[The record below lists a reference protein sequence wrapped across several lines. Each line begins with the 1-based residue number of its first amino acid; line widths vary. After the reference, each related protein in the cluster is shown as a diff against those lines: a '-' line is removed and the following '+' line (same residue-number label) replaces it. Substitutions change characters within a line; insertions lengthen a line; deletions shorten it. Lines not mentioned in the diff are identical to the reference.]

1 MFSDHNYNVPFR
13 CFTNG
18 AHGSRPITSSHE
30 RTALLAFV
38 LAATLAMT
46 LVVTVG
52 GGEVVLHAGEF
63 EQIIVPNLL
72 SYHQAGDIWSILD
85 LTTSVSLLE
94 YAFAQDIDSTPPTF
108 HSSVFNNVTGVLRI
122 TFSETI
128 DVTSATNVVV
138 PTKIHIRAPG
148 NYTGGITLSAD
159 ELGTT
164 SDDATILFNL
174 NKSRLAAVAE
184 LTKTPELT
192 IEPGA
197 VQDMFGNLIDGTFDV
212 STAVFVN
219 ATSVFSQ
226 DDKPYGIAFSDDGTK
241 MFVVGDR
248 YNNINQYT
256 LSIPFDISTTSY
268 DGHGERF
275 DELKDTSPRGM
286 AFSDDGTKMFVVGYT
301 NKNITQYALSIPF
314 DVSTASFTT
323 ATSSP
328 DRFPRGMAFSN
339 NGTIMFVVDSGED
352 AINQYTLSAAFDLST
367 VISVTPSF
375 YVPQD
380 NFPKDMAFSNDGTK
394 MFVIGTSKGAINQ
407 YTLSSPFDLFT
418 ALYDGDGERFSV
430 SLQDG
435 DPAGMTFSNDG
446 AKMFVVGDFGN
457 DVNEYT
463 LSSVY
468 PIMVTDI
475 IAVDNPPTIDAGD
488 DQDVTKGSTYTLTG
502 ATATDIEDADDTLTI
517 EWTQVPAGTVTIT
530 NGNTLTPTI
539 EVPSTATAP
548 SVTLT
553 MRVTDSANPAVTDTR
568 VLTIQDAVVTDT
580 PPTIDAGDDQDVTK
594 GSTYTLTGATA
605 TDIEDADDTLTI
617 EWTQVPAGTV
627 TITNGN
633 TLTPTIEVPST
644 ATAPSV
650 TLTMRVTDSA
660 NPAVTD
666 TRVLTIQDAVVTDTP
681 PTIDAGDDQDVT
693 KGSTYTLTGATAT
706 DIEDADDT
714 LTIEWTQ
721 VPAGTVTITNGNT
734 LTPTIEVP
742 STATAPSVTLTM
754 RVTDSANPAVTDTRV
769 LTIQD
774 AVVTDTPP
782 TIDAGDDQDVTKG
795 STYTL
800 TGATAT
806 DIEDAD
812 DTLTI
817 EWTQVPAGT
826 VTITNGNT
834 LTPTIEVPSTATAPS
849 VTLTMRVTD
858 SANPAVTDTR
868 VLTIQDAVVTDTPPT
883 IDAGDDQDVTKGS
896 TYTLTGATA
905 TDIEDADDTL
915 TIEWTQVPAGT
926 VTITNGNTLTP
937 TIEVP
942 STATAPSVT
951 LTMRVTDSANL
962 AVTDT
967 RVLTIQDAVVTD
979 TPPTIDA
986 GDDQDVTKGSTYTLT
1001 GATATDIE
1009 DADDTLT
1016 IEWTQVPAGTVTI
1029 TNGNTLT
1036 PTIEVPSTAT
1046 APSVTLT
1053 MRVTDSANPAVTDTR
1068 VLTIQ
1073 DAVVTDTPPTIDAGD
1088 DQDVTKGST
1097 YTLTGATA
1105 TDIEDA
1111 DDTLTIEWTQVPA
1124 GTVTITNGN
1133 TLTPTIEVPSTATA
1147 PSVTLTMRVTD
1158 SANPAVTD
1166 TRVLTIQDAV
1176 VTDTPPT
1183 IDAGDDQDVT
1193 KGSTYTLTGATAT
1206 DIEDADDTLTIEWTQ
1221 VPAGTVTITNGNTL
1235 TPTIEVPSTATAP
1248 SVTLTMRVTDSA
1260 NPAVTDTRV
1269 LTIQDAVV
1277 TDTPPTIDAGDDQD
1291 VTKGSTYTLTGATAT
1306 DIEDAD
1312 DTLTIEWTQVPAG
1325 TVTITNGNT
1334 LTPTIE
1340 VPSTAT
1346 APSVTL
1352 TMRVTDSANPAVTD
1366 TRVLTIQDAVVT
1378 DTPPTID
1385 AGDDQDVTKGSTYTL
1400 TGATATDIEDAD
1412 DTLTIEWTQVP
1423 AGTVTITNGNTLTP
1437 TIEVPSTATA
1447 PSVTLTMRVT
1457 DSANP
1462 AVTDTRVLTI
1472 QDAVVTDTPPTIDA
1486 GDDQDVT
1493 KGSTYTLT
1501 GATAT
1506 DIEDADDTLTIE
1518 WTQVPAGTVTITNG
1532 NTLTPTIEVPST
1544 ATAPSVTLTM
1554 RVTDSANPAVTDTR
1568 VLTIQDAVV
1577 TDTPP
1582 TIDAGDDQDVTKGST
1597 YTLTGATATDIEDA
1611 DDTLTIE
1618 WTQVPAGTVTITNGN
1633 TLTPTIEVPS
1643 TATAP
1648 SVTLTMRVTD
1658 SANPAVTDTRVLTI
1672 QDAVVTDTPPTI
1684 DAGDDQDVTKG
1695 STYTLTGATATDIE
1709 DADDTLTIEWT
1720 QVPAGT
1726 VTITNGNTLTPT
1738 IEVPS
1743 TATAPSVTLTMR
1755 VTDSDTNEV
1764 TDARVLTIQ
1773 DAVVTDTPPT
1783 IDAGDDQDVTK
1794 GSTYTLTGATATDI
1808 EDADDTLTIEWT
1820 QVPAGTVTITDGDT
1834 LTPIIVVPSITTAT
1848 SVTLTMSV
1856 TDSDTNEVTDA
1867 RVLTI
1872 QDVVNTAPTVYA
1884 GGPLRV
1890 ALGSSVSTNPTVDD
1904 PDGDTDHTYTWT
1916 QSPVNT
1922 VTFSDVNSLR
1932 PTITAP
1938 VSTTV
1943 TDVRLTLTVVDGE
1956 HTVDAETTLNI
1967 YDPATISNKKSSSS
1981 TAPIVDLNT
1990 LVQARIVDI
1999 PPAILE
2005 QISSH
2010 DASDPLEPILHDDA
2024 FDCPLTINEYCYLLD
2039 DLTNTL
2045 TPQTVTADQSTEIAF
2060 TVYTQKDLAHFALYL
2075 NLSDENTDYADS
2087 DTYITYKNGD
2097 GTTGVTDPHG
2107 YIGNSATI
2115 TVTQEDDSVPER
2127 KTVSITIYF
2136 DEPMGPTNM
2145 VAYMWNTDRKATFL
2159 KIIDAFE
2166 VVTSLEPEVQAA
2178 DPEPVVPD
2186 SELPAD
2192 PEPSSELPADPE
2204 LVSSDVLWP
2213 DDYDE
2218 AQVLH
2223 IIRMWSGFESEMIT
2237 DTQLLEL
2244 LGLEDYQDVD
2254 LPDWMMTELGVLV
2267 SKGDVT
2273 TDEFLLALQYV
2284 LTHT

>member
-1 MFSDHNYNVPFR
+1 
-13 CFTNG
+13 
-18 AHGSRPITSSHE
+18 
-30 RTALLAFV
+30 
-38 LAATLAMT
+38 
-46 LVVTVG
+46 
-52 GGEVVLHAGEF
+52 
-63 EQIIVPNLL
+63 
-72 SYHQAGDIWSILD
+72 
-85 LTTSVSLLE
+85 
-94 YAFAQDIDSTPPTF
+94 
-108 HSSVFNNVTGVLRI
+108 
-122 TFSETI
+122 
-128 DVTSATNVVV
+128 
-138 PTKIHIRAPG
+138 
-148 NYTGGITLSAD
+148 
-159 ELGTT
+159 
-164 SDDATILFNL
+164 
-174 NKSRLAAVAE
+174 
-184 LTKTPELT
+184 
-192 IEPGA
+192 
-197 VQDMFGNLIDGTFDV
+197 
-212 STAVFVN
+212 
-219 ATSVFSQ
+219 
-226 DDKPYGIAFSDDGTK
+226 
-241 MFVVGDR
+241 
-248 YNNINQYT
+248 
-256 LSIPFDISTTSY
+256 
-268 DGHGERF
+268 
-275 DELKDTSPRGM
+275 
-286 AFSDDGTKMFVVGYT
+286 
-301 NKNITQYALSIPF
+301 
-314 DVSTASFTT
+314 
-323 ATSSP
+323 
-328 DRFPRGMAFSN
+328 
-339 NGTIMFVVDSGED
+339 
-352 AINQYTLSAAFDLST
+352 
-367 VISVTPSF
+367 
-375 YVPQD
+375 
-380 NFPKDMAFSNDGTK
+380 
-394 MFVIGTSKGAINQ
+394 
-407 YTLSSPFDLFT
+407 
-418 ALYDGDGERFSV
+418 
-430 SLQDG
+430 
-435 DPAGMTFSNDG
+435 
-446 AKMFVVGDFGN
+446 
-457 DVNEYT
+457 
-463 LSSVY
+463 
-468 PIMVTDI
+468 
-475 IAVDNPPTIDAGD
+475 
-488 DQDVTKGSTYTLTG
+488 
-502 ATATDIEDADDTLTI
+502 
-517 EWTQVPAGTVTIT
+517 
-530 NGNTLTPTI
+530 
-539 EVPSTATAP
+539 
-548 SVTLT
+548 

-951 LTMRVTDSANL
+951 LTMRVTDSANP

-1773 DAVVTDTPPT
+1773 D
-1783 IDAGDDQDVTK
+1783 
-1794 GSTYTLTGATATDI
+1794 
-1808 EDADDTLTIEWT
+1808 
-1820 QVPAGTVTITDGDT
+1820 
-1834 LTPIIVVPSITTAT
+1834 
-1848 SVTLTMSV
+1848 
-1856 TDSDTNEVTDA
+1856 
-1867 RVLTI
+1867 
-1872 QDVVNTAPTVYA
+1872 VVNTAPTVYA

-1967 YDPATISNKKSSSS
+1967 YDPATISNKKSSSSSSS